1 MSRPTPSGEASAVSS
16 ATLKVVL
23 GMLVLAA
30 STFPSG
36 ISGRAQAAETAV
48 SGTFTVDGKKI
59 ALAYAYLDRSDP
71 TEPIVVLSNKPL
83 PAAAIPFIP
92 EKLIK
97 DQKIYA
103 IAFSVSQKDRK
114 LSNTYG
120 MLSSPENA
128 TQVGLGR
135 VEEGEVLLSLTRLDD
150 KGIEGKIATAK
161 PVTLSYTSK
170 SYSFDLSFKAAP
182 EKRK

>member
-120 MLSSPENA
+120 MLSSPGDA

-150 KGIEGKIATAK
+150 KVIEGKIATAK
-161 PVTLSYTSK
+161 PVTLSYI